1 LLGYRCKKGAD
12 KNGYRPDLQTDLS
25 TAANDFV
32 AHDLQDKIR
41 KTAPPALLA
50 LVPSSRKTSQ
60 INGKTESAKT
70 AEIKA
75 SFSTE

>member
-1 LLGYRCKKGAD
+1 MGVAVYLTD
-12 KNGYRPDLQTDLS
+12 QQTDLT
-25 TAANDFV
+25 TAANDLV
-32 AHDLQDKIR
+32 AHDLQDKTR

-50 LVPSSRKTSQ
+50 LVPSSRTTSQ

-70 AEIKA
+70 ADIKA